1 MRIKHDD
8 QTMREG
14 GLKFSPPIHFAPY
27 HHSTNPQ
34 ALCCSTGA
42 CSKHSPCP
50 AFSTGACCKHSP
62 CPAFSTGACS
72 KHSPCPALWQLSCL
86 SLTYAIFPELRFSIQ
101 LTCSVCHFSTGISG
115 VPCCS
120 PHPPELDKTVIL
132 ESHVV
137 LQEQNLKE
145 RAKGG
150 LPKQVHLGLI
160 PYSQRG
166 STVYF

>member
-34 ALCCSTGA
+34 ALCC
-42 CSKHSPCP
+42 
-50 AFSTGACCKHSP
+50 
-62 CPAFSTGACS
+62 STGACS